1 MHQEAGMKG
10 TFVKR
15 GDRWFAQ
22 LQVHGHRKSKT
33 FDTKRQAQVLPL

>member
-1 MHQEAGMKG
+1 MKG